1 MLIYEKNDFNSFEFG
16 CGIICCSG
24 VCFCKRNGKN
34 EITYRT
40 TKGAED
46 ISGDYNTYETVE
58 TENVSGTEVT
68 VRRNGDIVG
77 SAIWY
82 DEDAYSITSEK
93 GISKDDVLKMVTSV
107 AE

>member
-1 MLIYEKNDFNSFEFG
+1 MKKMISIALSLAAALSVAAGCVFAKGTEK
-16 CGIICCSG
+16 
-24 VCFCKRNGKN
+24 
-34 EITYRT
+34 
-40 TKGAED
+40 TKLPTAKSAED